1 MRFRIA
7 YFAALAL
14 FCATT
19 SAPAATILDTTSG
32 NAFGSSSDRR
42 GISTGQSLALPFSA
56 PTATTITSIV
66 AYIGS
71 SGANSLDIG
80 IMADSGGLPSGSFLF
95 DQVVS
100 ANLLNPV
107 NLSSLNLS
115 IAAMTTYWLVANAV
129 SGTAFWEFNDAL
141 SGGWAIKNG
150 MTGNQWFPQS
160 GPLPEAIIS
169 DNSSVVPLPA
179 ALPLFATGLGALGLL
194 SWRRKRKAAGLATV
208 KKLLVAVTTC
218 AAILV
223 SAGPVYAVSFDF
235 SFTNQFPLGDVNG
248 TVTGRID
255 GLANTGASAATGVFI
270 TSSPLQLGYPLSA
283 SDNFLSQPSISI
295 VSNSFTVTSGVL
307 TAMDFRAQFPI
318 ANAIPAENFLLTL
331 ILNPGSEFIAN
342 RFGEFTD
349 TKVVSLSAT
358 FSQVPLPAALPLFA
372 TGLGALGLLGWRRKR
387 KALH

>member
-1 MRFRIA
+1 M
-7 YFAALAL
+7 
-14 FCATT
+14 
-19 SAPAATILDTTSG
+19 
-32 NAFGSSSDRR
+32 
-42 GISTGQSLALPFSA
+42 
-56 PTATTITSIV
+56 
-66 AYIGS
+66 
-71 SGANSLDIG
+71 
-80 IMADSGGLPSGSFLF
+80 
-95 DQVVS
+95 
-100 ANLLNPV
+100 
-107 NLSSLNLS
+107 
-115 IAAMTTYWLVANAV
+115 
-129 SGTAFWEFNDAL
+129 
-141 SGGWAIKNG
+141 
-150 MTGNQWFPQS
+150 
-160 GPLPEAIIS
+160 
-169 DNSSVVPLPA
+169 
-179 ALPLFATGLGALGLL
+179 
-194 SWRRKRKAAGLATV
+194 
-208 KKLLVAVTTC
+208 KKLLVAVTTF

-223 SAGPVYAVSFDF
+223 SAAPVHAVSFDF

-295 VSNSFTVTSGVL
+295 ESNSFTVTSGVL

-318 ANAIPAENFLLTL
+318 ANATPAENFLLTL

-387 KALH
+387 KAPALAT